1 MRMPGRTAGRLR
13 RNGPIQPSP
22 RRRSC
27 ADPGRAL
34 GHSNRAPP
42 RVDHAIAPRGSVAD
56 ARRPYDFWVA
66 DAVASGPGGSGTN
79 AIVGRGALFCV
90 WRPLWA

>member
-34 GHSNRAPP
+34 RHSNRAPP
-42 RVDHAIAPRGSVAD
+42 RVDHAIAPGGSVAD

-66 DAVASGPGGSGTN
+66 V
-79 AIVGRGALFCV
+79 AIVRSDRRPVTISTRRRLLALRATNGAE
-90 WRPLWA
+90 